1 MKLYLIS
8 SHEKTNCYVVEYFE
22 YFAPDFTLHPDVSSK
37 IDNQNTRQYLDQ
49 IKQLVQD
56 NLKILTH
63 APSVQMQ
70 QVGGATNVVHV
81 TSCDFLQAP
90 PDILSMELND
100 INNDDEKGTEA
111 EDKRCVKY
119 GTIPFQHLKPFK

>member
-1 MKLYLIS
+1 MKFTKVS
-8 SHEKTNCYVVEYFE
+8 SHKNFRLYGIWYVIVYHCITEYFE

-49 IKQLVQD
+49 IKQLVLD

-70 QVGGATNVVHV
+70 QVGWATDV
-81 TSCDFLQAP
+81 TACD
-90 PDILSMELND
+90 IM
-100 INNDDEKGTEA
+100 
-111 EDKRCVKY
+111 
-119 GTIPFQHLKPFK
+119 